1 MKFREK
7 FAAFM
12 AGRYG
17 ADQFGRCLS
26 GAALVLLIVNLFVRG
41 VVGQILYFLVLAV
54 LVYNIFRMFSKNT
67 AARYKENVA
76 YLKVK
81 NRVVGWYANLRRRIR
96 ESKTHRFY
104 KCPTCK
110 TTVRVPKG
118 KGKIRITCPKCGA
131 SFVRKS

>member
-1 MKFREK
+1 
-7 FAAFM
+7 M

-17 ADQFGRCLS
+17 ADQFGRFLS

-54 LVYNIFRMFSKNT
+54 LVYNIFRMFSKST

>member
-1 MKFREK
+1 
-7 FAAFM
+7 M

-17 ADQFGRCLS
+17 ADQFGRFLS

-54 LVYNIFRMFSKNT
+54 LVYNIFRMFSKIT

-81 NRVVGWYANLRRRIR
+81 NRVVGRYANLRRRIR

>member
-17 ADQFGRCLS
+17 ADQFWRFLS
-26 GAALVLLIVNLFVRG
+26 GAALVLLIINLFVRG

>member
-1 MKFREK
+1 
-7 FAAFM
+7 M

-17 ADQFGRCLS
+17 ADQFGRFLS

-118 KGKIRITCPKCGA
+118 KGKIRSTCPKCGA
-131 SFVRKS
+131 AFVRKS

>member
-1 MKFREK
+1 
-7 FAAFM
+7 M

-17 ADQFGRCLS
+17 ADQFGRFLS

-118 KGKIRITCPKCGA
+118 KGKIRITCPNCGA

>member
-1 MKFREK
+1 
-7 FAAFM
+7 M

-17 ADQFGRCLS
+17 ADQFGRFLS

-41 VVGQILYFLVLAV
+41 IVGQILYFLVLAV

>member
-1 MKFREK
+1 
-7 FAAFM
+7 M

-17 ADQFGRCLS
+17 ADQFGRFLS
-26 GAALVLLIVNLFVRG
+26 GAALVLLIINLFVRG

-104 KCPTCK
+104 KCPICK

>member
-1 MKFREK
+1 
-7 FAAFM
+7 M

-17 ADQFGRCLS
+17 ADQFGRFLS
-26 GAALVLLIVNLFVRG
+26 AAALVLLIVNLFVRG

-81 NRVVGWYANLRRRIR
+81 NRVVGRYANLRRRIR

>member
-1 MKFREK
+1 M
-7 FAAFM
+7 
-12 AGRYG
+12 
-17 ADQFGRCLS
+17 S

-81 NRVVGWYANLRRRIR
+81 NRVVGRYANLRRRIR

>member
-1 MKFREK
+1 
-7 FAAFM
+7 M

-17 ADQFGRCLS
+17 ADQFGRFLS
-26 GAALVLLIVNLFVRG
+26 GAALVLLIINLFVRG

>member
-1 MKFREK
+1 
-7 FAAFM
+7 M

-17 ADQFGRCLS
+17 ADQFGRFLS
-26 GAALVLLIVNLFVRG
+26 GAALVLLIINLFVRG
-41 VVGQILYFLVLAV
+41 VVGQILYFLILAV

>member
-1 MKFREK
+1 
-7 FAAFM
+7 M

-17 ADQFGRCLS
+17 ADQFGRFLS

-118 KGKIRITCPKCGA
+118 KGKINIRCPKCGEK
-131 SFVRKS
+131 FIKKT

>member
-1 MKFREK
+1 
-7 FAAFM
+7 M

-17 ADQFGRCLS
+17 ADQFGRFLS

-81 NRVVGWYANLRRRIR
+81 NRVVGRYANLRRRIR

>member
-1 MKFREK
+1 
-7 FAAFM
+7 M

-17 ADQFGRCLS
+17 ADQFGRFLS
-26 GAALVLLIVNLFVRG
+26 GAALVLLIINLFVRG

-81 NRVVGWYANLRRRIR
+81 NRVVGRYANLRRRIR

>member
-1 MKFREK
+1 
-7 FAAFM
+7 M

-17 ADQFGRCLS
+17 ADQFGHFLS

>member
-1 MKFREK
+1 
-7 FAAFM
+7 M

-17 ADQFGRCLS
+17 VDQFGRFLS
-26 GAALVLLIVNLFVRG
+26 SAALVLLIVNLFVRV
-41 VVGQILYFLVLAV
+41 VVGRILYFLVLAI

-67 AARYKENVA
+67 TARYKENVA

>member
-1 MKFREK
+1 
-7 FAAFM
+7 M

-17 ADQFGRCLS
+17 ADQFGRFLS

-81 NRVVGWYANLRRRIR
+81 NRVVGCYANLRRRIR

>member
-1 MKFREK
+1 
-7 FAAFM
+7 M

-17 ADQFGRCLS
+17 ADQFGRFLS

-67 AARYKENVA
+67 AARYKENVT

>member
-1 MKFREK
+1 
-7 FAAFM
+7 M

-17 ADQFGRCLS
+17 ADQFGRFLS

-76 YLKVK
+76 YLKLK
-81 NRVVGWYANLRRRIR
+81 NRVVGRYANLRRRIR

>member
-1 MKFREK
+1 
-7 FAAFM
+7 M

-17 ADQFGRCLS
+17 ADQFGRFLS

-81 NRVVGWYANLRRRIR
+81 NRIR

>member
-1 MKFREK
+1 M
-7 FAAFM
+7 
-12 AGRYG
+12 
-17 ADQFGRCLS
+17 
-26 GAALVLLIVNLFVRG
+26 
-41 VVGQILYFLVLAV
+41 
-54 LVYNIFRMFSKNT
+54 YNIFRMFSKNT

>member
-1 MKFREK
+1 
-7 FAAFM
+7 M

-17 ADQFGRCLS
+17 ADQFGRFLS

>member
-1 MKFREK
+1 
-7 FAAFM
+7 M

-17 ADQFGRCLS
+17 ADQFGRFLS
-26 GAALVLLIVNLFVRG
+26 SAALVLLIVNLFVRG
-41 VVGQILYFLVLAV
+41 VVGQILYFLILAI

-67 AARYKENVA
+67 TARYKENVA

>member
-1 MKFREK
+1 
-7 FAAFM
+7 M

-17 ADQFGRCLS
+17 ADQFGRFLS

-41 VVGQILYFLVLAV
+41 VVGQVLYFLVLAI

>member
-1 MKFREK
+1 
-7 FAAFM
+7 M
-12 AGRYG
+12 ARRYG
-17 ADQFGRCLS
+17 ADQFGRFLS

>member
-1 MKFREK
+1 
-7 FAAFM
+7 M

-17 ADQFGRCLS
+17 ADQFMRFLS
-26 GAALVLLIVNLFVRG
+26 GAALVLLIINLFVRG